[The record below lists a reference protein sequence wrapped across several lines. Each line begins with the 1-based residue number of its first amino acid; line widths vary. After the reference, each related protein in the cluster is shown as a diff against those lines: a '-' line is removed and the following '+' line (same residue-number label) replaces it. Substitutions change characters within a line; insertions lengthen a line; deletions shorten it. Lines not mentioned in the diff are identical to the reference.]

1 VSLVLHGQWVD
12 AEVAGVDF
20 CKNQGDLTMNEFD
33 DIIYKRVQGANYE
46 TIRGSLKLFSI
57 YLAIDGRRSVRSIA
71 RDDAYELDDLMVTIN
86 RLDKLGLIAPVD
98 GSGGD
103 YTEAPSEANFIKLPK
118 EFRTG
123 ITTIDKQ
130 HQQLVDMVN
139 HLGRIRE
146 AAFENPKTRKV
157 ATGQVVAEML
167 SYSISHFAFEEA
179 LMQDANYKFFDSH
192 KRAHNL
198 FVTRANEYKQRFTSG
213 EDIIDELFDM
223 LNRWLF
229 NHIRSDDMAYT
240 PALKTR
246 IQELDQ
252 TKSGWLGRM
261 LKRFFK

>member
-1 VSLVLHGQWVD
+1 M
-12 AEVAGVDF
+12 
-20 CKNQGDLTMNEFD
+20 TMNEFS
-33 DIIYKRVQGANYE
+33 DIIFKRVQGANYE
-46 TIRGSLKLFSI
+46 TIRSSLRLFSI

-71 RDDAYELDDLMVTIN
+71 RDDAYELDDLVGTID
-86 RLDKLGLIAPVD
+86 RLEKLGLIAPVD
-98 GSGGD
+98 GSEGGYSD
-103 YTEAPSEANFIKLPK
+103 TSSEADFIELPE

-146 AAFENPKTRKV
+146 AAFENPKNRKA

-167 SYSISHFAFEEA
+167 SYSISHFAFEEE
-179 LMQDANYKFFDSH
+179 LMHGANYKFFESH

-198 FVTRANEYKQRFTSG
+198 FVTRANEYKQRYTAG

-229 NHIRSDDMAYT
+229 NHIRNDDMAYA
-240 PALKTR
+240 PALKSK

-252 TKSGWLGRM
+252 TKAGWLGRM

>member
-1 VSLVLHGQWVD
+1 M
-12 AEVAGVDF
+12 
-20 CKNQGDLTMNEFD
+20 TMNEFA
-33 DIIYKRVQGANYE
+33 DIIFKRVQGANYE
-46 TIRGSLKLFSI
+46 TIRGSLRLFSI

-71 RDDAYELDDLMVTIN
+71 RDDAYELDDLTVTID
-86 RLDKLGLIAPVD
+86 RLEKLGLIAPVD
-98 GSGGD
+98 GSEGS
-103 YTEAPSEANFIKLPK
+103 YTETHSEANFIKLPE

-146 AAFENPKTRKV
+146 AAFENPKNRKA

-167 SYSISHFAFEEA
+167 SYSISHFAFEEE
-179 LMQDANYKFFDSH
+179 LMRDANYRFYESH
-192 KRAHNL
+192 KRTHNL
-198 FVTRANEYKQRFTSG
+198 FVTRANEYKQRYTAG

-229 NHIRSDDMAYT
+229 NHIRNDDMAYA
-240 PALKTR
+240 PALKSK
-246 IQELDQ
+246 ILELDQ
-252 TKSGWLGRM
+252 TKAGWLGRM